1 MGAAH
6 GIEGSFVIVHEFMAK
21 GLGLKGNDLIVY
33 ARIFAFANAGK
44 PYCESK
50 AGSAGFCGISK
61 RAAFSVVSRLKA
73 RGLIEEVESCDEA
86 KKMGDVTSQRENPSP
101 PSASPFA
108 TDEAAHVRRKTPM
121 KNLRYRLLQPVKVL
135 HPREYPAMKNF
146 IAAPA
151 EAAPDS
157 KDRQTVISNRR
168 RDDMDERALSG
179 STRRKRPMRGA

>member
-33 ARIFAFANAGK
+33 ARIFGFANAGK
-44 PYCESK
+44 PYFESK

-86 KKMGDVTSQRENPSP
+86 KKIGGRMYIPARNPSP
-101 PSASPFA
+101 PSASPSRPMKKLHMRQA
-108 TDEAAHVRRKTPM
+108 TPM
-121 KNLRYRLLQPVKVL
+121 KNLRYRLLQP
-135 HPREYPAMKNF
+135 
-146 IAAPA
+146 
-151 EAAPDS
+151 
-157 KDRQTVISNRR
+157 
-168 RDDMDERALSG
+168 
-179 STRRKRPMRGA
+179 